1 MDHLNSFSLKG
12 RPVQFAVVGAC
23 YGILARTKSKEERE
37 RESRYFVSLRYSCK
51 LTSQLIVYV

>member
-37 RESRYFVSLRYSCK
+37 RESLVILC
-51 LTSQLIVYV
+51 LYVIAAN

>member
-23 YGILARTKSKEERE
+23 YGISARTKSKEERE
-37 RESRYFVSLRYSCK
+37 SLVILC
-51 LTSQLIVYV
+51 LYVIAAN